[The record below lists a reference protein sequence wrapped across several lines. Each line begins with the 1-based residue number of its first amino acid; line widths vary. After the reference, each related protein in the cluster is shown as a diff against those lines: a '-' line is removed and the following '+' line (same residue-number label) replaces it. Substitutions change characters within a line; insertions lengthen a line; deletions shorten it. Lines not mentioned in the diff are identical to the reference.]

1 MDYKEI
7 NDYELLYMISGND
20 YSFEILLDKYKP
32 FIEKKLRRY
41 ANCFKKYGVD
51 IEDLKQEL
59 YLAVIYAINNY
70 DQNGNASFYTYLNR
84 LVEYRLSNFW
94 REQFSYRNSAFFNS
108 VSLSLPIGENLTLAD
123 LLTDKSYNIEDIIA
137 EKNVV
142 MKIKDFCYDLP
153 LEEAYVFELYI
164 DGFSRESISLLLD
177 IPYKKITYFIAKFK
191 NKLKNFLLKEELL
204 VV

>member
-7 NDYELLYMISGND
+7 NDYELLYMISDND

-59 YLAVIYAINNY
+59 YLSVIYAINNY
-70 DQNGNASFYTYLNR
+70 DQNSNASFYTYLNR